1 MLSTCPAH
9 LFKDK
14 YLHSF
19 VSDVPL
25 ENQKL
30 RGKRAQEMLTS
41 GKVSLQEWPSM
52 EIPAK
57 KIQLTM
63 EPLVTWAKAENCQDL
78 TETPGIAAPHCTLQ
92 QDWVHP
98 TFSAETA
105 LGIKTFSCLERDVS
119 AVVQHAYDYMKLT
132 QPHGFTKTKVQQ
144 ILQKY
149 WGFPKYS
156 K

>member
-41 GKVSLQEWPSM
+41 GSFIARTTVYGDPC
-52 EIPAK
+52 K

-98 TFSAETA
+98 TFSAEAA

-119 AVVQHAYDYMKLT
+119 AVVQHAYNYMKLT
-132 QPHGFTKTKVQQ
+132 QLYGFTKTKVQQ

-149 WGFPKYS
+149 WGFPKFS